1 MKSGFREVIV
11 LEAKYHMTR
20 EENIFVAKR
29 NIVDYIWKS
38 ARLEG
43 PAVTYPDTEAIYNG
57 MGVWSRKLIAQIG
70 NPGKNMGISRK
81 GAIQQRLH
89 MRNVRLLP

>member
-1 MKSGFREVIV
+1 MAVKQFHKEKGEN
-11 LEAKYHMTR
+11 EAGQLFLLVEMLRSY
-20 EENIFVAKR
+20 
-29 NIVDYIWKS
+29 Y
-38 ARLEG
+38 
-43 PAVTYPDTEAIYNG
+43 
-57 MGVWSRKLIAQIG
+57 VWSRKLIAQIG